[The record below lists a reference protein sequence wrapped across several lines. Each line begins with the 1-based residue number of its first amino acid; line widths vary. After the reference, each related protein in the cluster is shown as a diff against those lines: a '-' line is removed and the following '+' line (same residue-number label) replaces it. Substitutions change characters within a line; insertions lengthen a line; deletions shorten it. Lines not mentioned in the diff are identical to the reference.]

1 MAEKLKGGAVHR
13 LFCHLAMMLALRQW
27 GCRNVSRAK
36 HRVNNA
42 DPESWRMLAVNLSG
56 TGLAEC
62 LVRGWIGRL
71 AESLADCAGRGWLKS
86 LWLLAKLAVWLP

>member
-1 MAEKLKGGAVHR
+1 
-13 LFCHLAMMLALRQW
+13 
-27 GCRNVSRAK
+27 
-36 HRVNNA
+36 
-42 DPESWRMLAVNLSG
+42 MLAVNLSG